1 MATNDVVGAVSGAGA
16 LRLSMLTGLGTPVLL
31 FLILVMMIL
40 PLPAFMLDL
49 LFTFNIALAMIV
61 LLASV
66 YSSRPLDFAAFP
78 SILLIATLLR
88 LSLNVAS
95 TRVVLLEGHNGTGA
109 AGKVIQAFGEFV
121 IGGSY
126 TVGIVVFAILVII
139 NFVVV
144 TKGAGRISEVTA
156 RFTLDAMP
164 GKQMAIDADLN
175 AGLINQ
181 DEARQRRSDVAR
193 EADFYGAM
201 DGASK
206 FVRGDAV
213 AGILILFINVIGGFS
228 VGVLQHDLSAA
239 DAANNY
245 VLLTI
250 GDGLVAQIPSL
261 LLSTA
266 AALIVTRVADSQ
278 DMGKEVVSQLFGN
291 PRALLVTAFMIGIMG
306 LIPGMP
312 HLVFLFLAAVLG
324 ALGYLRIQQDVVE
337 PEELRESPV
346 ERATEVRELSWD
358 DVLAV
363 DEIGLEV
370 GYRLIALVDRNQGG
384 ELLNRIKGVRK
395 KLSQELG
402 FLIHS
407 VHIRDNLDLA
417 PNEYRISFHDVT
429 VGDGE
434 VYPGKELAINP
445 GGRIFAELEG
455 LKTKDPTFGLDAV
468 WIEPSRRDDAQAM
481 GYTVVDCGTVI
492 ATHLSQLLK
501 NHAHELV
508 GQDDVQQLLDKLAK
522 TSPKLVENLV
532 PKLLGLGEVTKVMQN
547 LLEEGIPVRDVRTIA
562 EALAEHAGKSREI
575 DVLTSQVRISL
586 GRTIFQVVN
595 GVGRELSV
603 MTLDSQLEQ
612 ILQGALQGSQGGL
625 EPSLIERTI
634 NQIIEASARIEAEG
648 RTPVMLVASNIR
660 LFLSRLLRSR
670 MPSFYTLAYEEIPA
684 SKTIKVIAT
693 IGSGQPRLQQNSR

>member
-1 MATNDVVGAVSGAGA
+1 MAVNNLAAPRAID
-16 LRLSMLTGLGTPVLL
+16 LSMLNGLGTPFLL
-31 FLILVMMIL
+31 FLMLVMMVL
-40 PLPAFMLDL
+40 PLPPLILDL
-49 LFTFNIALAMIV
+49 AFTFNIALAMII

-66 YSSRPLDFAAFP
+66 YASRPLEFSAFP

-95 TRVVLLEGHNGTGA
+95 TRVVLMEGHNGTGA

-121 IGGSY
+121 VGGSY

-175 AGLINQ
+175 AGIIDQ
-181 DEARQRRSDVAR
+181 DAAKSRREDVAK
-193 EADFYGAM
+193 EAGFYGAM

-213 AGILILFINVIGGFS
+213 AGILILFINVIGGFA
-228 VGVLQHDLSAA
+228 VGVLQHDLSGAE
-239 DAANNY
+239 AANNY

-266 AALIVTRVADSQ
+266 TAIIVTRVSDVQ
-278 DMGKEVVSQLFGN
+278 DMGGEIVSQLFGK
-291 PRALLVTAFMIGIMG
+291 PKALMVTGMLIGIMG
-306 LIPGMP
+306 MVPGMP
-312 HLVFLFLAAVLG
+312 HLVFLSLAGLLG
-324 ALGYLRIQQDVVE
+324 ALGYARTLEDNSDVPE
-337 PEELRESPV
+337 PEVVTEERPIESK
-346 ERATEVRELSWD
+346 ELSWD
-358 DVLAV
+358 DVMAV

-370 GYRLIALVDRNQGG
+370 GYRLISLVDKSQGG
-384 ELLNRIKGVRK
+384 ELLSRIKGVRK

-407 VHIRDNLDLA
+407 THIRDNLDLS

-429 VGDGE
+429 VGTGE

-445 GGRIFAELEG
+445 GQVFGELQG
-455 LKTKDPTFGLDAV
+455 VQVKDPTFGLDAV
-468 WIEPSRRDDAQAM
+468 WIEPSRRDDGQAM
-481 GYTVVDCGTVI
+481 GYTIVDCGTVI
-492 ATHLSQLLK
+492 ATHLSQLIK
-501 NHAHELV
+501 NQAHELI
-508 GQDDVQQLLDKLAK
+508 GQDVVQQLLDKLAI
-522 TSPKLVENLV
+522 TSPRLVENLV
-532 PKLLGLGEVTKVMQN
+532 PKLVGLGEVTKVMQN
-547 LLEEGIPVRDVRTIA
+547 LLEEGVPIRDMRTIA
-562 EALAEHAGKSREI
+562 EALAEHATKSQ
-575 DVLTSQVRISL
+575 DTDALTGHVRVSL

-595 GVGRELSV
+595 GVGREMAV

-612 ILQGALQGSQGGL
+612 ILQGAIQGQSGGL
-625 EPSLIERTI
+625 EPSLMESTI
-634 NQIIEASARIEAEG
+634 NQIIEVSGKLSADGNI
-648 RTPVMLVASNIR
+648 PVVLVSGNIR
-660 LFLSRLLRSR
+660 LFLSRLLRGRISNL
-670 MPSFYTLAYEEIPA
+670 YVLAYEEIPA
-684 SKTIKVIAT
+684 SKTIKVVEA
-693 IGSGQPRLQQNSR
+693 IGSGQGQLGRS

>member
-1 MATNDVVGAVSGAGA
+1 MNEAVAPRA
-16 LRLSMLTGLGTPVLL
+16 LNFSMLTGLGTPLL
-31 FLILVMMIL
+31 MFLMLAMMML
-40 PLPAFMLDL
+40 PLPPFMLDL
-49 LFTFNIALAMIV
+49 TFTFNIALSMIV

-66 YSSRPLDFAAFP
+66 YASRPLDFAAFP
-78 SILLIATLLR
+78 TVLLIATLLR

-121 IGGSY
+121 VGGSY

-175 AGLINQ
+175 AGVIDQN
-181 DEARQRRSDVAR
+181 EAGKRRDDVGR

-213 AGILILFINVIGGFS
+213 AGILILFINIIGGFA
-228 VGVLQHDLSAA
+228 VGVLQHDLTAA
-239 DAANNY
+239 EAANNY
-245 VLLTI
+245 ILLTI

-266 AALIVTRVADSQ
+266 AAIIVTRVSDAQ
-278 DMGKEVVSQLFGN
+278 DMGHEVVTQLFSN
-291 PRALLVTAFMIGIMG
+291 PKALLVSSCLIGIMG
-306 LIPGMP
+306 LMPGMP
-312 HLVFLFLAAVLG
+312 HLVFLTMSGLMGGMA
-324 ALGYLRIQQDVVE
+324 YLRVREGQAELVE
-337 PEELRESPV
+337 PVIVPV
-346 ERATEVRELSWD
+346 EKPLEARDLSWD
-358 DVLAV
+358 DVVAV

-370 GYRLIALVDRNQGG
+370 GYRLISLVDKSQGG
-384 ELLNRIKGVRK
+384 ELLSRIKGVRK

-407 VHIRDNLDLA
+407 VHIRDNLDLT

-445 GGRIFAELEG
+445 GQVFGELDG
-455 LKTKDPTFGLDAV
+455 LRVKDPTFDLDAV
-468 WIEPSRRDDAQAM
+468 WIDSSQRDDAQAM
-481 GYTVVDCGTVI
+481 GFTVVDCGTVI

-501 NHAHELV
+501 NQAHELI
-508 GQDDVQQLLDKLAK
+508 GQDGAQQLLDKLAA
-522 TSPKLVENLV
+522 TFPKLVENLV
-532 PKLLGLGEVTKVMQN
+532 PKLLGLGEITKVLQN
-547 LLEEGIPVRDVRTIA
+547 LLEEGVPIRDMRTIA
-562 EALAEHAGKSREI
+562 EALAEHAGKSQ
-575 DVLTSQVRISL
+575 DTDALTSQVRVSL

-595 GVGRELSV
+595 GVGREMAV
-603 MTLDSQLEQ
+603 MTLDAQLEQ
-612 ILQGALQGSQGGL
+612 ILQGAIQGSPGGL
-625 EPSLIERTI
+625 EPSLMEGTI
-634 NQIIEASARIEAEG
+634 NQVIDASSKFEADG
-648 RTPVMLVASNIR
+648 KPPVVLVAGNIR

-670 MPSFYTLAYEEIPA
+670 IPSLYVLAYEEVPA
-684 SKTIKVIAT
+684 SKTIKVVQA
-693 IGSGQPRLQQNSR
+693 IGGSQAQLVSS